1 MLVVHG
7 EIKWTGGVYT
17 GQVTDGKFVYDTFK
31 INNKTYVNY
40 KQYEGPWAFASF
52 AGGTMKNSGCS
63 LTSVSIVLTGYG
75 KEISPGDLRNEV
87 NGNKESLLGLLNKHG
102 VQGKIVANPTRDS
115 ILEQLETGRPI
126 IANVNRTM
134 DIYNW
139 TLYGSF
145 GI

>member
-1 MLVVHG
+1 MHG
-7 EIKWTGGVYT
+7 ELKWTGGVYT
-17 GQVTDGKFVYDTFK
+17 GQVTDGGFVYDTFK

-40 KQYEGPWAFASF
+40 KQYEGPWAYASF
-52 AGGTMKNSGCS
+52 AGGTMKDSGCS

-87 NGNKESLLGLLNKHG
+87 NGDLNKTDLLGLLNKHG
-102 VQGKIVANPTRDS
+102 VQGERVENPTHDS
-115 ILEQLETGRPI
+115 ILKQLETGRPI

-134 DIYNW
+134 DIFKW

-145 GI
+145 RI